1 MKALA
6 LAGVNVRRM
15 LRDRSNVFFVFVFP
29 MLLILV
35 LGVSFGTGFDPR
47 IGVVAG
53 EEVGPLGEDLVATIE
68 GLPDVVVE
76 RVSDPDE
83 LRTSVERGQLQAGV
97 VVPAG
102 YDAAIREGRDVDVE
116 YVARQDQLGMQLS
129 EILRAAIA
137 AEGQRLRAARF
148 FVTEG
153 RGAFEEGLARADAA
167 VTVLAPVEVV
177 ATTAGEALFPATL
190 GRFDLGASSQLLL
203 FIFLT
208 SMTSAVALIETRR
221 LGLSRR
227 MLATPTPAR
236 TIIGGEALGRFGVAM
251 VQGLFIML
259 GSLIIFGVDWGEPLG
274 SAALLL
280 SFALVGAGAGMLL
293 GSVLRTEQQ
302 AIGLG
307 IFIGL
312 GMGALGG
319 CMVPIEFFS
328 PAMKTIAHLT
338 PHAWA
343 NDGYAELV
351 RHDGTLV
358 DVLPYIGILLGYAA
372 VLLGLASWRLRRA
385 ITG

>member
-1 MKALA
+1 
-6 LAGVNVRRM
+6 M

-35 LGVSFGTGFDPR
+35 LGVSFGTGFAPK

-53 EEVGPLGEDLVATIE
+53 EGVGPLGEDLVATIE
-68 GLPDVVVE
+68 ALPDVEVELVVRE
-76 RVSDPDE
+76 DD

-102 YDAAIREGRDVDVE
+102 YDAAIREGLDVDVE

-129 EILRAAIA
+129 EIVRAAIA
-137 AEGQRLRAARF
+137 EEGRRLRAARF

-167 VTVLAPVEVV
+167 VAVLAPVEVV

-227 MLATPTPAR
+227 MYATPTSAR
-236 TIIGGEALGRFGVAM
+236 TIVVGEALGRFGVAM

-312 GMGALGG
+312 GLGALGG

-351 RHDGTLV
+351 RHDGTLA
-358 DVLPYIGILLGYAA
+358 DVLPYVGILLAYAG